1 MGSSG
6 TRRLHRVNP
15 VVSWG
20 CPDTLGLFRVF
31 GEMKGR
37 GEKTRGFVELT
48 KSRLV
53 SKWGFTVKNV
63 KMVRNIKF
71 VNSVLCMRTYS

>member
-1 MGSSG
+1 MSKLKGINTDLHPHPGSS
-6 TRRLHRVNP
+6 
-15 VVSWG
+15 
-20 CPDTLGLFRVF
+20 CRVF
-31 GEMKGR
+31 LSWRKGR
-37 GEKTRGFVELT
+37 REKTRGFVELT

>member
-1 MGSSG
+1 MDSSG

-31 GEMKGR
+31 GEMKGLLGCLQR
-37 GEKTRGFVELT
+37 TFKVFEVYVPPLGHLH
-48 KSRLV
+48 V
-53 SKWGFTVKNV
+53 SPWPGT
-63 KMVRNIKF
+63 
-71 VNSVLCMRTYS
+71 L